1 MRDACMRQAI
11 WQNDT
16 IILTW
21 MDILRENGDNR
32 QTGVHSVAAPELHD
46 RTGQLGMSR
55 GRNSHAGVRGES
67 TDPDQQPS
75 KRRSA
80 RTNAADDG
88 AAGQRPRSVIQPDEL
103 DLQIIALLRV
113 DGRRSNREVARRLGV
128 PEATVRYRVRRLTE
142 SGVLKIAASVDP
154 EHLGYAL
161 TAVIS
166 IEVEPRRFVEVS
178 DTIAAMEQV
187 MWLGITTGA
196 SDIILTASFKHQ
208 DEMFS
213 FVADKLA
220 HIEGIKRVQTSVCM
234 RVVKKSNQ
242 WSTDLTS
249 AIAPDLDDIDLDEDD
264 EDEST
269 PARRVRRRAAA
280 AG

>member
-1 MRDACMRQAI
+1 
-11 WQNDT
+11 
-16 IILTW
+16 
-21 MDILRENGDNR
+21 
-32 QTGVHSVAAPELHD
+32 
-46 RTGQLGMSR
+46 MSR
-55 GRNSHAGVRGES
+55 GRKSRAGERAES
-67 TDPDQQPS
+67 NGADQQTS
-75 KRRSA
+75 KRRGT
-80 RTNAADDG
+80 RKT
-88 AAGQRPRSVIQPDEL
+88 AAGDEPGGQRTRVAIQPDEL
-103 DLQIIALLRV
+103 DLQIISLLRV

-128 PEATVRYRVRRLTE
+128 PEATVRYRVRRLTD
-142 SGVLKIAASVDP
+142 SGILKIAAAVDP

-166 IEVEPRRFVEVS
+166 IEVEPRRFVEAS

-213 FVADKLA
+213 FVADELA

-249 AIAPDLDDIDLDEDD
+249 AIAPDLEDIGDDEDD
-264 EDEST
+264 EDEAT
-269 PARRVRRRAAA
+269 PARRARRRAAA
-280 AG
+280 TSRA

>member
-1 MRDACMRQAI
+1 MA
-11 WQNDT
+11 
-16 IILTW
+16 
-21 MDILRENGDNR
+21 
-32 QTGVHSVAAPELHD
+32 V
-46 RTGQLGMSR
+46 
-55 GRNSHAGVRGES
+55 
-67 TDPDQQPS
+67 
-75 KRRSA
+75 
-80 RTNAADDG
+80 
-88 AAGQRPRSVIQPDEL
+88 QPDEL

-166 IEVEPRRFVEVS
+166 VEVEPRKFVEAS
-178 DTIAAMEQV
+178 DKIAAMEQV

-196 SDIILTASFKHQ
+196 SDIILTASFKTQ
-208 DEMFS
+208 DEMFT
-213 FVADKLA
+213 FVADELA
-220 HIEGIKRVQTSVCM
+220 HIDGIKRVQTSVCM

-249 AIAPDLDDIDLDEDD
+249 SMAPDLDCVEGDDDEDD
-264 EDEST
+264 DEAVI
-269 PARRVRRRAAA
+269 PVRRRGRQAAA
-280 AG
+280 ANGI

>member
-1 MRDACMRQAI
+1 MSTGKKSRA
-11 WQNDT
+11 
-16 IILTW
+16 
-21 MDILRENGDNR
+21 RENDEADG
-32 QTGVHSVAAPELHD
+32 TGKRRARRRS
-46 RTGQLGMSR
+46 SR
-55 GRNSHAGVRGES
+55 SLAIVNDAGG
-67 TDPDQQPS
+67 QQP
-75 KRRSA
+75 RV
-80 RTNAADDG
+80 T
-88 AAGQRPRSVIQPDEL
+88 IQPDEL

-128 PEATVRYRVRRLTE
+128 PEATVRYRVRRMTE

-166 IEVEPRRFVEVS
+166 VEVEPRRFVDAS
-178 DTIAAMEQV
+178 STIAAMEQV

-196 SDIILTASFKHQ
+196 SDIILTASFRDQ

-249 AIAPDLDDIDLDEDD
+249 AMAPDMDDADVDED
-264 EDEST
+264 EVEST
-269 PARRVRRRAAA
+269 PARRSRRLPQA

>member
-1 MRDACMRQAI
+1 
-11 WQNDT
+11 
-16 IILTW
+16 
-21 MDILRENGDNR
+21 
-32 QTGVHSVAAPELHD
+32 
-46 RTGQLGMSR
+46 MSR
-55 GRNSHAGVRGES
+55 GRNSNAGGRAGAKDTDQQRTRRRGERKTPVS
-67 TDPDQQPS
+67 DEAT
-75 KRRSA
+75 
-80 RTNAADDG
+80 
-88 AAGQRPRSVIQPDEL
+88 GQRSRSSVQPDAL

-142 SGVLKIAASVDP
+142 SGVLKIAAAVDP

-166 IEVEPRRFVEVS
+166 IEVDPRKFVEVS
-178 DTIAAMEQV
+178 DRIAAMEQV

-196 SDIILTASFKHQ
+196 SDIILTASFKKQ
-208 DEMFS
+208 DEMFA
-213 FVADKLA
+213 FVADELA
-220 HIEGIKRVQTSVCM
+220 HIDGVKRVQTSVCM

-249 AIAPDLDDIDLDEDD
+249 SVAPDLGDLDGDEDD
-264 EDEST
+264 EDEDVT
-269 PARRVRRRAAA
+269 PVRQSRRRTAA

>member
-1 MRDACMRQAI
+1 
-11 WQNDT
+11 
-16 IILTW
+16 
-21 MDILRENGDNR
+21 
-32 QTGVHSVAAPELHD
+32 
-46 RTGQLGMSR
+46 MSR
-55 GRNSHAGVRGES
+55 GRNSRAEERGES
-67 TDPDQQPS
+67 NEADQQRT
-75 KRRSA
+75 KRRGT
-80 RTNAADDG
+80 RKTAAGDES
-88 AAGQRPRSVIQPDEL
+88 AGQRLRSAIQPDEL
-103 DLQIIALLRV
+103 DLQIISLLRV

-128 PEATVRYRVRRLTE
+128 PEATVRYRVRRLTD
-142 SGVLKIAASVDP
+142 SGILKIAASVDP

-166 IEVEPRRFVEVS
+166 VEVEPRRFVEAS

-208 DEMFS
+208 DEMFA
-213 FVADKLA
+213 FVADELA

-249 AIAPDLDDIDLDEDD
+249 AIAPDLNDAGDDEDD
-264 EDEST
+264 EDET
-269 PARRVRRRAAA
+269 APVRRPRRRSAA

>member
-1 MRDACMRQAI
+1 
-11 WQNDT
+11 
-16 IILTW
+16 
-21 MDILRENGDNR
+21 
-32 QTGVHSVAAPELHD
+32 
-46 RTGQLGMSR
+46 MSR
-55 GRNSHAGVRGES
+55 GRKSRASERGES
-67 TDPDQQPS
+67 YDADQQP
-75 KRRSA
+75 KRRGS
-80 RTNAADDG
+80 RNAPATDE
-88 AAGQRPRSVIQPDEL
+88 AAGHRLRTAVQPDEL

-166 IEVEPRRFVEVS
+166 LEVDPRRFIEAS

-208 DEMFS
+208 DEMFA
-213 FVADKLA
+213 FVADDLA

-249 AIAPDLDDIDLDEDD
+249 SVAPDLDDIDVDEDDD
-264 EDEST
+264 EDEAP
-269 PARRVRRRAAA
+269 PAPRRGRRAAA
-280 AG
+280 AD

>member
-1 MRDACMRQAI
+1 
-11 WQNDT
+11 
-16 IILTW
+16 
-21 MDILRENGDNR
+21 
-32 QTGVHSVAAPELHD
+32 
-46 RTGQLGMSR
+46 MSR
-55 GRNSHAGVRGES
+55 GRKGRAGGRDESDNNGEQPVRS
-67 TDPDQQPS
+67 
-75 KRRSA
+75 RSNRNRA
-80 RTNAADDG
+80 NQANDD
-88 AAGQRPRSVIQPDEL
+88 AAGQRSRAGVQPDEL

-113 DGRRSNREVARRLGV
+113 DGRRSNREVARRLNV

-166 IEVEPRRFVEVS
+166 VEVEPRLFVEAS
-178 DTIAAMEQV
+178 DRIAAMEQV

-208 DEMFS
+208 DEMFA
-213 FVADKLA
+213 FVADDLA

-234 RVVKKSNQ
+234 RVVKKSHQ

-249 AIAPDLDDIDLDEDD
+249 AIAPDIDDYADDDDDEDD
-264 EDEST
+264 AA
-269 PARRVRRRAAA
+269 PPQKARRRVAAA
-280 AG
+280 NGA

>member
-1 MRDACMRQAI
+1 
-11 WQNDT
+11 
-16 IILTW
+16 
-21 MDILRENGDNR
+21 
-32 QTGVHSVAAPELHD
+32 
-46 RTGQLGMSR
+46 MSR
-55 GRNSHAGVRGES
+55 GRNNHAGGRGGAGDS
-67 TDPDQQPS
+67 DQPRP
-75 KRRSA
+75 KRR
-80 RTNAADDG
+80 RKQDG
-88 AAGQRPRSVIQPDEL
+88 EMIDEPTGQRQRSTVQPDEL

-166 IEVEPRRFVEVS
+166 LEVDPRMFIEVS
-178 DTIAAMEQV
+178 DKIAAMEQV

-196 SDIILTASFKHQ
+196 SDIILTASFRHQ
-208 DEMFS
+208 DEMFA
-213 FVADKLA
+213 FVADELA
-220 HIEGIKRVQTSVCM
+220 HIDGVKRVQTSVCM

-249 AIAPDLDDIDLDEDD
+249 AIAPDLNEGADEDN
-264 EDEST
+264 EILAK
-269 PARRVRRRAAA
+269 PARRTRRRAAVA
-280 AG
+280 STA

>member
-1 MRDACMRQAI
+1 MSKGKQSRADEHGETT
-11 WQNDT
+11 D
-16 IILTW
+16 
-21 MDILRENGDNR
+21 
-32 QTGVHSVAAPELHD
+32 VAQQ
-46 RTGQLGMSR
+46 RTR
-55 GRNSHAGVRGES
+55 
-67 TDPDQQPS
+67 
-75 KRRSA
+75 RRSS
-80 RTNAADDG
+80 RTMATAEEANS
-88 AAGQRPRSVIQPDEL
+88 QRLRASVQPDEL
-103 DLQIIALLRV
+103 DLQIISLLRV

-128 PEATVRYRVRRLTE
+128 PEATVRYRVRRMTE

-166 IEVEPRRFVEVS
+166 VEVEPRCFVDAS
-178 DTIAAMEQV
+178 DTIAAMDQV

-196 SDIILTASFKHQ
+196 SDIILTASFKNQ

-220 HIEGIKRVQTSVCM
+220 HIDGIKRVQTSVCM

-249 AIAPDLDDIDLDEDD
+249 AMAPDADFGTSDDADEV
-264 EDEST
+264 EPT
-269 PARRVRRRAAA
+269 PTRRSRRLSHA

>member
-1 MRDACMRQAI
+1 
-11 WQNDT
+11 
-16 IILTW
+16 
-21 MDILRENGDNR
+21 
-32 QTGVHSVAAPELHD
+32 
-46 RTGQLGMSR
+46 MSR
-55 GRNSHAGVRGES
+55 GRNGHAGGRGGSNDTDQPRAKRRGE
-67 TDPDQQPS
+67 
-75 KRRSA
+75 
-80 RTNAADDG
+80 RTSPAGDVP
-88 AAGQRPRSVIQPDEL
+88 AGQRTRAAIQPDAL

-161 TAVIS
+161 TAVIA
-166 IEVEPRRFVEVS
+166 IEVDPRMFVEAS
-178 DTIAAMEQV
+178 DKIAAMEQV

-208 DEMFS
+208 DEMFA
-213 FVADKLA
+213 FVSNDLA
-220 HIEGIKRVQTSVCM
+220 HIDGVKRVQTSVCM

-249 AIAPDLDDIDLDEDD
+249 AIAPDLADSDVDENEDD
-264 EDEST
+264 AT
-269 PARRVRRRAAA
+269 PARRPRRRAAA
-280 AG
+280 AGRA